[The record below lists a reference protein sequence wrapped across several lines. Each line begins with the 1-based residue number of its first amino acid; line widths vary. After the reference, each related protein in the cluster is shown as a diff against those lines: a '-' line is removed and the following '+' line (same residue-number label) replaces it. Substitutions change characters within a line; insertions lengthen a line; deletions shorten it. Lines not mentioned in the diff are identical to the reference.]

1 MTSNHLKIFTSKS
14 TSQIKQK
21 FEEMIIGWSPFKI
34 LSDDQPLSKIATVTK
49 YRNFEREKVN
59 NIRNKILGQGVLD
72 IFLINYLYKSD
83 ERLQT
88 VHECLW
94 FSKLKLSD

>member
-1 MTSNHLKIFTSKS
+1 LKIFTSKS

-49 YRNFEREKVN
+49 YRNFERERKS
-59 NIRNKILGQGVLD
+59 ITLG
-72 IFLINYLYKSD
+72 IKYSD
-83 ERLQT
+83 KE
-88 VHECLW
+88 
-94 FSKLKLSD
+94 F